1 MREASVGGFAAYS
14 FFVEEQIRGQKG
26 ESSLFLQFFPGFLSG
41 QISGQSFNFNHRQW
55 EQFPLVL
62 WILLV
67 PVWIRASTETIVRD
81 GVHLFRHQS
90 SFWWRDLRS
99 SIQFSLIFCGLI
111 RFQPK
116 VVYSFVKFPFWLKFQ
131 SEFLNFHFY
140 VNA

>member
-99 SIQFSLIFCGLI
+99 SIQFSLILCGLI
-111 RFQPK
+111 NIQPSWFINFCK
-116 VVYSFVKFPFWLKFQ
+116 ISVLVKIPVGISQFPFM
-131 SEFLNFHFY
+131 
-140 VNA
+140 